1 MHWID
6 WCIMLIP
13 FVTVLWL
20 AAYSGKFVRGVA
32 DFLAAGRVAG
42 RYVIAVG
49 DVASGMS
56 VITIVALVEAKY
68 QCGFAMSFWE
78 TISLPLGTALSL
90 SGYCIYRYRAT
101 KALSIGQFLEMRYS
115 RSFRVVAATIRTIAE
130 MITNAIG
137 PAVAANFFIYF
148 LGLPHRFTVCGINLP
163 TFVLLTGI
171 LLVIATLVLWPGGR
185 ISLLITDC
193 FQSLLSYPVFV
204 VLVGYVFLYFN
215 WGKDIAPVMMDRAP
229 GESYINPFDISQLRD
244 FNLFALVF
252 NLTNAVLN
260 RAAWIGNDT
269 TGSGRTPHEQ
279 KMANILGTWRNGFA
293 AVMQIVIALMVICL
307 MAHIRFADK
316 AHDIRLKLSNK
327 IINEIVVDSSD
338 RARISQAVSSVP
350 VQRHRIGVDEPLSR
364 KKNLDTPYL
373 EATLKEMRAV
383 SVEKATQG
391 ITDAQKKTAAA
402 EEATAQANAK
412 FQNFRSLY
420 HQMLMPVALRNIF
433 PIGLMGVFALLMIM
447 LLISTDD
454 SRIFNASSTIVQ
466 DMILPFIKKTPSPKA
481 HLALLRWASVG
492 VAIFFFIV
500 AVFFTQ
506 LDYINM
512 FTTIMCSLWLGGAGP
527 IMVFGLYSRFGNTV
541 GAYCSLI
548 FGSGISLAGL
558 LCQRNWAD
566 HIYPFIANKGWDVPI
581 GKFIAACS
589 SPFEPFIIW
598 RMDAVKFPIN
608 SYEIGFIAMISG
620 VIAYIIGS
628 LITYRKPYNLDRLLH
643 RGEYAPEG
651 EQEQKIA
658 WSFKTM
664 WNKLIGITSEYT
676 RGDRIIAWSVFGYNI
691 IYKLCLAFIV
701 VLIWNRI
708 SPWPKEWWGHYFYI
722 TIIIIPSI
730 AGIITTVWFMTG
742 GIIHLRQLFRD
753 LAKRVDNPLDNGQVE
768 GHVSLADKAKLGE
781 ELSKE

>member
-13 FVTVLWL
+13 FISVLWL
-20 AAYSGKFVRGVA
+20 AMYSGKFVRGVA

-49 DVASGMS
+49 DVASGLS
-56 VITIVALVEAKY
+56 VITLVALVEAKY

-101 KALSIGQFLEMRYS
+101 RALSIGQFLEMRYS
-115 RSFRVVAATIRTIAE
+115 RSFRVIAATIRTIAE

-148 LGLPHRFTVCGINLP
+148 LGLPHRFMICGINLP
-163 TFVLLTGI
+163 TFVLLTGF
-171 LLVIATLVLWPGGR
+171 LLIVATMVLWPGGR

-204 VLVGYVFLYFN
+204 VLVGYVFLHFN
-215 WGKDIAPVMMDRAP
+215 WGRDIAPVMMDRAA
-229 GESYINPFDISQLRD
+229 GESYINPFDIQQLRD

-269 TGSGRTPHEQ
+269 TGSGKNPHEQ

-293 AVMQIVIALMVICL
+293 AVMQIVIALMIICL
-307 MAHIRFADK
+307 MAHIKFADK

-327 IINEIVVDSSD
+327 IIDEIIVDTAD
-338 RARISQAVSSVP
+338 RVRISKAISQVP
-350 VQRHRIGVDEPLSR
+350 VQRHRIGIDEPLSR

-373 EATLKEMRAV
+373 DATLSEMRAV

-391 ITDAQKKTAAA
+391 ITDAQKKVEVA

-420 HQMLMPVALRNIF
+420 HQMMMPVALRNIF
-433 PIGLMGVFALLMIM
+433 PVGLMGVFALLMIM

-466 DMILPFIKKTPSPKA
+466 DMILPFIKRTPSPKE
-481 HLALLRWASVG
+481 HLTMLRLASVG

-527 IMVFGLYSRFGNTV
+527 IMIFGLYSRFGNTV
-541 GAYCSLI
+541 GAYCSLV

-566 HIYPFIANKGWDVPI
+566 HIYPWIAQNGWDASV
-581 GKFIAACS
+581 GKFLAACS
-589 SPFEPFIIW
+589 GPFEPFIIW

-628 LITYRKPYNLDRLLH
+628 LVTYRKPYNLDRLLH
-643 RGEYAPEG
+643 RGEYADG
-651 EQEQKIA
+651 EQEQQIK
-658 WSFKTM
+658 WSVKTM

-676 RGDRIIAWSVFGYNI
+676 LGDRIIAWSVFTYNI
-691 IYKLCLAFIV
+691 IYKLLLAFIV

-708 SPWPKEWWGHYFYI
+708 SPWPKEWWGDYFYI
-722 TIIIIPSI
+722 TIIVIPSI

-753 LAKRVDNPLDNGQVE
+753 LAKRVDNPLDNGQVD
-768 GHVSLADKAKLGE
+768 GHVSLADKARLGE

>member
-6 WCIMLIP
+6 WLIMILP
-13 FVTVLWL
+13 FLTVMWL
-20 AAYSGKFVRGVA
+20 AIYSGKYVRGVA

-49 DVASGMS
+49 DVASGLS

-78 TISLPLGTALSL
+78 TILLPLGTIFSL

-101 KALSIGQFLEMRYS
+101 RALSIGQFLEMRYS
-115 RSFRVVAATIRTIAE
+115 RSFRVVAATLRTIAE

-148 LGLPHRFTVCGINLP
+148 LGLPHRFNVCGINLP
-163 TFVLLTGI
+163 TFVLLAGF
-171 LLVIATLVLWPGGR
+171 LLIVATMVIWPGGR

-193 FQSLLSYPVFV
+193 FQSLISYPVF
-204 VLVGYVFLYFN
+204 LILTGYVFLYFN
-215 WGKDIAPVMMDRAP
+215 WGKDIAPVMMDRAA
-229 GESYINPFDISQLRD
+229 GESYLNPFDISQLRD

-252 NLTNAVLN
+252 NLTNSILN

-269 TGSGRTPHEQ
+269 SGSGRTPHEQ

-293 AVMQIVIALMVICL
+293 AVMQIVIALMIICF
-307 MAHIRFADK
+307 MAHHKFADR
-316 AHDIRLKLSNK
+316 AHDVRLKLSDK
-327 IINEIVVDSSD
+327 VLTEVIEDSND
-338 RARISQAVSSVP
+338 RARISKAVNSVP
-350 VQRHRIGVDEPLSR
+350 VQKHIIGKDEPLSR

-373 EATLKEMRAV
+373 DVTLNEMRATAISKV
-383 SVEKATQG
+383 DSKLSGQDKLNAEQ
-391 ITDAQKKTAAA
+391 DAM
-402 EEATAQANAK
+402 AQANTK

-420 HQMLMPVALRNIF
+420 HQMMMPMALRDLL
-433 PIGLMGVFALLMIM
+433 PVGLMGVFALLMIM

-466 DMILPFIKKTPSPKA
+466 DTILPFFKKPPTPKQ
-481 HLALLRWASVG
+481 HLNILRWASAG
-492 VAIFFFIV
+492 VALLFFII

-548 FGSGISLAGL
+548 FGSGISLTGL
-558 LCQRNWAD
+558 LCQRNWSD
-566 HIYPFIANKGWDVPI
+566 HIYPLLARNGWDVPV
-581 GKFIAACS
+581 GKFLAACS
-589 SPFEPFIIW
+589 GPFEPFVIW
-598 RMDAVKFPIN
+598 RMDAVKFPLN

-628 LITYRKPYNLDRLLH
+628 LVTYREPYNLDRLLH
-643 RGEYAPEG
+643 RGEYADKDSVE
-651 EQEQKIA
+651 K
-658 WSFKTM
+658 KTE
-664 WNKLIGITSEYT
+664 WNIKTVWGKLIGITEEYT
-676 RGDRIIAWSVFGYNI
+676 LGDRIIAWSVFGYNI
-691 IYKLCLAFIV
+691 IYKLLLAFIV
-701 VLIWNRI
+701 VLVWNRI
-708 SPWPKEWWGHYFYI
+708 SPWPKEWWGDYFYI

-730 AGIITTVWFMTG
+730 AGVITTFWFMTG

-753 LAKRVDNPLDNGQVE
+753 LANRVDNPLDNGQVD
-768 GHVSLADKAKLGE
+768 GHVSLADKATQEAQKAE
-781 ELSKE
+781 K

>member
-6 WCIMLIP
+6 WCIMIIP
-13 FVTVLWL
+13 FLTVIWL
-20 AAYSGKFVRGVA
+20 AMYAGKFVRGVA

-49 DVASGMS
+49 DVSSGLS

-78 TISLPLGTALSL
+78 TISLPVGTILSL

-101 KALSIGQFLEMRYS
+101 RALSIGQFLEMRYS

-137 PAVAANFFIYF
+137 PAVAANFFIFF
-148 LGLPHRFTVCGINLP
+148 LGLPHRFNICGINLP
-163 TFVLLTGI
+163 TFVLLAAI
-171 LLVIATLVLWPGGR
+171 LLIIATLIIWPGGR

-193 FQSLLSYPVFV
+193 FQSLLNYPVFV
-204 VLVGYVFLYFN
+204 ILVGYVFLHFN
-215 WGKDIAPVMMDRAP
+215 WGKDIAPVMMDRVA
-229 GESYINPFDISQLRD
+229 GESYINPFDIQQLRD

-252 NLTNAVLN
+252 NLTNNVLN
-260 RAAWIGNDT
+260 RASWIGNDT

-293 AVMQIVIALMVICL
+293 AVMQTVIALMIICL
-307 MAHIRFADK
+307 MAHIKFADK
-316 AHDIRLKLSNK
+316 AHNIRLQLSNK
-327 IINEIVVDSSD
+327 IVDEIIVDTND
-338 RARISQAVSSVP
+338 RARISSAINSVP
-350 VQRHRIGVDEPLSR
+350 VQRHRIGIDEPLSR
-364 KKNLDTPYL
+364 KKNIDTPYL
-373 EATLKEMRAV
+373 NATLNEMRAV
-383 SVEKATQG
+383 SVEKATKG
-391 ITDAQKKTAAA
+391 LEGAAKEEA
-402 EEATAQANAK
+402 AKEATAQANAK

-420 HQMLMPVALRNIF
+420 HQMMMPVALRNMF
-433 PIGLMGVFALLMIM
+433 PVGLMGVFALLMLM
-447 LLISTDD
+447 LLVSTDD
-454 SRIFNASSTIVQ
+454 SRIFNASSTIIQ
-466 DMILPFIKKTPSPKA
+466 DMVLPFIKRTPSPKE
-481 HLALLRWASVG
+481 HLAMLRWASVG
-492 VAIFFFIV
+492 VAVFFFIV

-566 HIYPFIANKGWDVPI
+566 HIYPFIARKGWIEPI
-581 GKFIAACS
+581 GRFLETCS

-608 SYEIGFIAMISG
+608 SYEIGMIAMISG
-620 VIAYIIGS
+620 VIAYVVGS
-628 LITYRKPYNLDRLLH
+628 LVTYRKPYNLDRLLH
-643 RGEYAPEG
+643 RGEYALDG
-651 EQEQKIA
+651 ESEKKIP
-658 WSFKTM
+658 WSFKSM

-676 RGDRIIAWSVFGYNI
+676 TGDRIIAWSVFTYNI
-691 IYKLCLAFIV
+691 IYKLILAFIM

-708 SPWPKEWWGHYFYI
+708 SPWPKEWWSSYFYI
-722 TIIIIPSI
+722 TIIVIPSI

-753 LAKRVDNPLDNGQVE
+753 LAKRVDNPLDNGQVD
-768 GHVSLADKAKLGE
+768 GHVSLADKARLGE
-781 ELSKE
+781 EQSK

>member
-13 FVTVLWL
+13 FFLVLWL
-20 AAYSGKFVRGVA
+20 AMYAGKFVRGVA

-78 TISLPLGTALSL
+78 TLMLPLGTIFSL

-101 KALSIGQFLEMRYS
+101 RSLSIGQFLEMRYS

-137 PAVAANFFIYF
+137 PAVAANFFIFF

-163 TFVLLTGI
+163 TFVLLTGF
-171 LLVIATLVLWPGGR
+171 LLIIATIVIWPGGR

-204 VLVGYVFLYFN
+204 VLVGYVFLNFN
-215 WGKDIAPVMMDRAP
+215 WGKDIAPVMMDRVA
-229 GESYINPFDISQLRD
+229 GESYINPFDINQLRD

-252 NLTNAVLN
+252 NLTNSILN

-293 AVMQIVIALMVICL
+293 AVMQIVIALMIICL
-307 MAHIRFADK
+307 MAHIKFADK

-327 IINEIVVDSSD
+327 IIDEIIVDTND
-338 RARISQAVSSVP
+338 RARISKAVSNVP
-350 VQRHRIGVDEPLSR
+350 VQRHRIGIDEPLSR
-364 KKNLDTPYL
+364 KKNIDTPYL
-373 EATLKEMRAV
+373 EATLNEMRAV
-383 SVEKATQG
+383 SVEKAVTG
-391 ITDAQKKTAAA
+391 LEGATKEEAAK
-402 EEATAQANAK
+402 EATAQANAK

-420 HQMLMPVALRNIF
+420 HQMMMPVALRNIF
-433 PIGLMGVFALLMIM
+433 PVGLMGVFALLMIM
-447 LLISTDD
+447 LLVSTDD
-454 SRIFNASSTIVQ
+454 SRIFNASSTIIQ
-466 DMILPFIKKTPSPKA
+466 DMVLPFIKRTPSPKE
-481 HLALLRWASVG
+481 HLAMLRWASVG
-492 VAIFFFIV
+492 VAVFFFIV

-512 FTTIMCSLWLGGAGP
+512 FTTIMCCLWIGGAGP

-548 FGSGISLAGL
+548 FGSGISLTGL

-566 HIYPFIANKGWDVPI
+566 HLYPFLLEKGWVQPI
-581 GKFIAACS
+581 GKFLEACS
-589 SPFEPFIIW
+589 SPFEPFVIW

-608 SYEIGFIAMISG
+608 SYEIGMIAMVSG

-628 LITYRKPYNLDRLLH
+628 LVTFRKPYNLDRLLH
-643 RGEYAPEG
+643 RGEYAIDG
-651 EQEQKIA
+651 EKQEKIP
-658 WSFKTM
+658 WSIKSV

-676 RGDRIIAWSVFGYNI
+676 LGDRIIAWSVFSYNI
-691 IYKLCLAFIV
+691 IYKLILAFIA

-708 SPWPKEWWGHYFYI
+708 SPWPKEWWGDYFYV
-722 TIIIIPSI
+722 TIILIPSI
-730 AGIITTVWFMTG
+730 AGIVTTVWFMTG

-753 LAKRVDNPLDNGQVE
+753 LARRVDNPLDNGQVD
-768 GHVSLADKAKLGE
+768 GHVSLADKARLGE
-781 ELSKE
+781 ERSQE

>member
-6 WCIMLIP
+6 WCIMIIP
-13 FVTVLWL
+13 FLTVIWL
-20 AAYSGKFVRGVA
+20 AMYAGKFVRGVA

-49 DVASGMS
+49 DVASSMS

-78 TISLPLGTALSL
+78 TISLPVGTVLSL

-101 KALSIGQFLEMRYS
+101 RALSIGQFLEMRYS

-137 PAVAANFFIYF
+137 PAVAANFFIFF
-148 LGLPHRFTVCGINLP
+148 LGLPHRFNICGINLP
-163 TFVLLTGI
+163 TFVLLTAI
-171 LLVIATLVLWPGGR
+171 LLVIATMIIWPGGR

-193 FQSLLSYPVFV
+193 FQSLLNYPVFV
-204 VLVGYVFLYFN
+204 ILVGYVFLHFN
-215 WGKDIAPVMMDRAP
+215 WGKDIAPVMMDRVP
-229 GESYINPFDISQLRD
+229 GESYINPFDVQQLRD

-252 NLTNAVLN
+252 NLTNNVLN
-260 RAAWIGNDT
+260 RASWIGNDT

-293 AVMQIVIALMVICL
+293 AVMQTVIALMIICL
-307 MAHIRFADK
+307 MAHVKFADK
-316 AHDIRLKLSNK
+316 AHNIRLQLSDK
-327 IINEIVVDSSD
+327 IVDEIIVDTDD
-338 RARISQAVSSVP
+338 RARISNAVRNVP
-350 VQRHRIGVDEPLSR
+350 VQRHRIGIDEPLSR
-364 KKNLDTPYL
+364 KKNIDTPYL
-373 EATLKEMRAV
+373 NATLNEMRAV
-383 SVEKATQG
+383 SVEKATKG
-391 ITDAQKKTAAA
+391 LEGAAKDEA
-402 EEATAQANAK
+402 VKEATAQANAK

-420 HQMLMPVALRNIF
+420 HQMMMPVALRNIF
-433 PIGLMGVFALLMIM
+433 PIGLMGVFALLMLM
-447 LLISTDD
+447 LLVSTDD

-466 DMILPFIKKTPSPKA
+466 DMVLPFIKRTPSPKE
-481 HLALLRWASVG
+481 HLAMLRWSSVG
-492 VAIFFFIV
+492 VAVFFFIV

-527 IMVFGLYSRFGNTV
+527 IMIFGLYSRFGNTF

-548 FGSGISLAGL
+548 FGSGISLTGL

-566 HIYPFIANKGWDVPI
+566 HLYPYLAGKGWIEPI
-581 GKFIAACS
+581 GRFLETCS
-589 SPFEPFIIW
+589 GPFEPFIIW

-608 SYEIGFIAMISG
+608 SYEIGMIAMISG
-620 VIAYIIGS
+620 VIAYIVGS
-628 LITYRKPYNLDRLLH
+628 LITYRQPYNLDRLLH
-643 RGEYAPEG
+643 RGEYAVDG
-651 EQEQKIA
+651 EKQEKIP
-658 WSFKTM
+658 WSFKSM

-676 RGDRIIAWSVFGYNI
+676 TGDRIIAWSVFTYNI
-691 IYKLCLAFIV
+691 IYKLILAFIA

-708 SPWPKEWWGHYFYI
+708 SPWPKEWWSTYFHV
-722 TIIIIPSI
+722 TIILIPSI

-768 GHVSLADKAKLGE
+768 GHVSLADKAGLGE
-781 ELSKE
+781 ERSK